1 MIIGVIA
8 NKVQKEEWLSRGI
21 TGEARVEW
29 PDHPGALPGATAI
42 IDLLFTPADYPETL
56 RNQTGTLFFI
66 NQVSGTR
73 AGWPDHF
80 IRFNGWP
87 GFLQSPLLE
96 AACHDDTVKKRAK
109 DVIGV
114 FSKEIEWVPDI
125 PGFLSA
131 RVLAS
136 VINEAYFALGE
147 EVSSKAAI
155 DTAMKLGTNYPFG
168 PFEWCD
174 KIGQA
179 AVYHLLFQLAETCP
193 RFTPSAL
200 LQKEATR

>member
-8 NKVQKEEWLSRGI
+8 NKVQKEEWLSLGI
-21 TGEARVEW
+21 KGDARIEW

-73 AGWPDHF
+73 AGWPAHF

-96 AACHDDTVKKRAK
+96 AACPDESVKKKAEE
-109 DVIGV
+109 VIGI
-114 FSKEIEWVPDI
+114 FTKTIEWVPDI

-136 VINEAYFALGE
+136 VINEAYFALEE
-147 EVSSKAAI
+147 EVSSKPAI
-155 DTAMKLGTNYPFG
+155 DTAMKLGTNYPYG

-179 AVYHLLFQLAETCP
+179 AVFHLLSQLAEIST
-193 RFTPSAL
+193 RYRPSVL
-200 LQKEATR
+200 LQKEASV